1 MDILSGPRDTVGL
14 ELPGYV
20 GTHFF
25 YFPEK
30 SAESESKTERTKTEM
45 LFNKVKKILFYFIC
59 SAS

>member
-30 SAESESKTERTKTEM
+30 SAESERAKATLTAAELKSAESAGVKTPLT
-45 LFNKVKKILFYFIC
+45 
-59 SAS
+59 AA